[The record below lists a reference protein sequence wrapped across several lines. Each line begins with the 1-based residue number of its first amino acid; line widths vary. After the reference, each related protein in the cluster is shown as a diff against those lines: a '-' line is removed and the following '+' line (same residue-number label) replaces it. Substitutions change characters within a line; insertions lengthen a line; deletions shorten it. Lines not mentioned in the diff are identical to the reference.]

1 MERFSKLAHA
11 ALGSAQ
17 QTASE
22 LGHTYIGSE
31 HLLLGILKHTD
42 SVGGRILLSRGI
54 TFDKVK
60 ENLIA
65 IAGTS
70 SPTKLTAQDMTSRTR
85 RIIEQSMVCA
95 TRYGFCAIG
104 TEHILLAIA
113 GD

>member
-11 ALGSAQ
+11 ALASAQ

-31 HLLLGILKHTD
+31 HLLLGILRHTD

-60 ENLIA
+60 DNLIA
-65 IAGTS
+65 IAGS
-70 SPTKLTAQDMTSRTR
+70 SAPQSLAR
-85 RIIEQSMVCA
+85 RI
-95 TRYGFCAIG
+95 
-104 TEHILLAIA
+104 
-113 GD
+113 